1 MSTRDTERLAQALGR
16 PITRRRALQVFGAT
30 AAATAATAVAGSVS
44 ATALRAPAAGRA
56 LPDQEAPTGVIRF
69 GAYEGGLAD
78 GLVPWYSF
86 GQEFVWNWCAQKL
99 IQVAPDGSVVY
110 DLAASHEVSDDGL
123 TYTFKLVDGA
133 TWSDGTPVTADDVAF
148 TYNTMLKTDAGSNSA
163 FKLTNLVG
171 ADEVTA
177 DQTKDASGIQVIDPQ
192 TISFTFTTPGAGYL
206 SQTFGTSFIAPKHAF
221 EGMDLADYKTN
232 PAFTTG
238 YIGSGP
244 YTITE
249 FKQDES
255 VALVANPNYVNGSG
269 YSGAPKAAQVAIRMF
284 ADANAQVLA
293 AEAGEIDF
301 TYYRQPSGDILSR
314 FRAIQGMNVLDSFV
328 GFNVF
333 YSIPYVDRPWATKE
347 FRQALAYATDRVTM
361 AQINGGSAPSAIISD
376 WTAPWAV
383 SDQLEPYTYDIEKAK
398 AALAASGFDL
408 NQELDVRIYPY
419 GVTPDEIP
427 VLLDTWRNELGLKLK
442 ERAFTSD
449 GFIKEFYED
458 SDYDIGFVYGFGTLD
473 GSPFGSGQTLLSTSL
488 YPNGYNSFHF
498 ANEEFDTEYLAGNA
512 AITQEEQ
519 GQHFARASEIFNAEL
534 PYFPYFNRVDAA
546 IVSSKLTGVEGTTMF
561 HPSAGGVPYWE
572 WGIAS

>member
-1 MSTRDTERLAQALGR
+1 MSTSEGKRLTRALGR
-16 PITRRRALQVFGAT
+16 PVTRRRVLQVFGA
-30 AAATAATAVAGSVS
+30 AAMATAVAGV
-44 ATALRAPAAGRA
+44 AGAASTRVTPTGQHVF
-56 LPDQEAPTGVIRF
+56 DQDAPTGVIRF

-86 GQEFVWNWCAQKL
+86 GQEFVWNFAAQKL
-99 IQVAPDGSVVY
+99 IQVAPDGSIVY
-110 DLAASHEVSDDGL
+110 DLAKSHEVSEDGL
-123 TYTFKLVDGA
+123 TYTFTLVDGA
-133 TWSDGTPVTADDVAF
+133 QWSDGTPVTAEDVAF

-163 FKLTNLVG
+163 FKLANLVG
-171 ADEVTA
+171 ADEVAA
-177 DQTKDASGIQVIDPQ
+177 DQSKDASGIKVIDPQ
-192 TISFTFTTPGAGYL
+192 TISFTFTTPGAGLL
-206 SQTFGTSFIAPKHAF
+206 SQTFGTSFIAPKHPF
-221 EGMDLADYKTN
+221 EGMALADYKTH

-255 VALVANPNYVNGSG
+255 VALAANPNYVNGSG

-284 ADANAQVLA
+284 ADANAQLLA
-293 AEAGEIDF
+293 AETGEIDF
-301 TYYRQPSGDILSR
+301 TYYRQPSGDTLER
-314 FRAIQGMNVLDSFV
+314 FRAIEGMNVLDSFV

-333 YSIPYVDRPWATKE
+333 YSIPYLDRPWANKE

-361 AQINGGSAPSAIISD
+361 QQINGGSAPAAIISD

-383 SDQLEPYTYDIEKAK
+383 SDQLESYDYDLEKAK

-427 VLLDTWRNELGLKLK
+427 VLLDTWRNELGLKIK

-458 SDYDIGFVYGFGTLD
+458 ADYDIGFVYGFGTLD
-473 GSPFGSGQTLLSTSL
+473 GSPFGSGQTLLSSSV
-488 YPNGYNSFHF
+488 YPNGYNSFRF
-498 ANEEFDTEYLAGNA
+498 SNEEFDKEYAAGNA
-512 AITQEEQ
+512 AVTQEEQ
-519 GQHFARASEIFNAEL
+519 GEHFARASEIFNEEL

-546 IVSSKLTGVEGTTMF
+546 IVSDKLTGVEGTTMF
-561 HPSAGGVPYWE
+561 HPSAGGVRYWE
-572 WGIAS
+572 WAVAP

>member
-1 MSTRDTERLAQALGR
+1 MDQA
-16 PITRRRALQVFGAT
+16 
-30 AAATAATAVAGSVS
+30 
-44 ATALRAPAAGRA
+44 
-56 LPDQEAPTGVIRF
+56 APTGVIRH

-99 IQVAPDGSVVY
+99 IQVAPDGSIVY
-110 DLAASHEVSDDGL
+110 DLAKSHEVSDDGL
-123 TYTFKLVDGA
+123 TYTFTLVDGA

-148 TYNTMLKTDAGSNSA
+148 TYNTLLKTDAGSNSA
-163 FKLTNLVG
+163 FKLENLVG
-171 ADEVTA
+171 ASDVAA
-177 DQTKDASGIQVIDPQ
+177 DQTKDASGIKVIDPQ

-206 SQTFGTSFIAPKHAF
+206 SQTFGTTFIAPKHPF
-221 EGMDLADYKTN
+221 DGMELADYKTH
-232 PAFTTG
+232 PSFTTG

-244 YTITE
+244 YTITD

-255 VALVANPNYVNGSG
+255 VALVANPNYVNGTG
-269 YSGAPKAAQVAIRMF
+269 YSGPPKAAQVAIRMF
-284 ADANAQVLA
+284 ADANAQLLA
-293 AEAGEIDF
+293 TQSGEIDF
-301 TYYRQPSGDILSR
+301 TYYRQPSGDTLDQ
-314 FRAIQGMNVLDSFV
+314 FRSIAGMNVLDSFV

-333 YSIPYVDRPWATKE
+333 YSIPYLNRPWANKD

-361 AQINGGSAPSAIISD
+361 QQINGGSAPSTVISD
-376 WTAPWAV
+376 WTAPWAIA
-383 SDQLEPYTYDIEKAK
+383 DDLNPYTYDLDKAR

-427 VLLDTWRNELGLKLK
+427 VLLDTWRNELGLKIK

-458 SDYDIGFVYGFGTLD
+458 ADYDIGFVYGFGTLD
-473 GSPFGSGQTLLSTSL
+473 GSPFGSGQTLLSTSV
-488 YPNGYNSFHF
+488 YPNGYNSFRF
-498 ANEEFDTEYLAGNA
+498 ASDEFDTEYKAGNA

-519 GQHFARASEIFNAEL
+519 GKHFARASEIFNEEL

-546 IVSSKLTGVEGTTMF
+546 VVSDKLTGVEGTKMF
-561 HPSAGGVPYWE
+561 HPAAGGVPYWE
-572 WGIAS
+572 WGISS